1 MIDPGAAAA
10 DVAPQIQDEGL
21 ELHAI
26 LLTHAHLDHI
36 EGVSEIRAVSPD
48 VPIWVH
54 VDDRKLYEVAPFQ
67 AQMFGMT
74 ATPQPP
80 PTHELIDG
88 QRYEFGSCALDVRF
102 TPGHSP
108 GHVIFVAA
116 DESFALVGDVVFAGS
131 IGRTDL
137 PGGNMDTLMG
147 SIREQVLTLPDET
160 ELFTGHGPPTTVG
173 QERRTN
179 PFLVPHYGGGLV

>member
-1 MIDPGAAAA
+1 
-10 DVAPQIQDEGL
+10 
-21 ELHAI
+21 
-26 LLTHAHLDHI
+26 
-36 EGVSEIRAVSPD
+36 
-48 VPIWVH
+48 
-54 VDDRKLYEVAPFQ
+54 
-67 AQMFGMT
+67 
-74 ATPQPP
+74 
-80 PTHELIDG
+80 
-88 QRYEFGSCALDVRF
+88 
-102 TPGHSP
+102 
-108 GHVIFVAA
+108 VIFVAA